1 MVEKV
6 IRMIEAQPSKKAELI
21 ARIATQP
28 NEPELGYM
36 AKQLITCT
44 LPHRDPGDVLVWK
57 RTNGHSTLALTAHID
72 TNTGKSIGLPY
83 GSIPRLLLFWITSE
97 AVSTGSRRLVLGNS
111 LTQFFN
117 AVGLSPNTGH
127 GKRSNPKRLREQMS
141 RLFRCKISFD
151 SEKDNSQKW
160 HDMEVAPH
168 GETWWDYSQPDQG
181 SVFESYIILGE
192 YFYEAIRTNPVPV
205 DFRALKALKKSP
217 FALDLYA
224 WATYRAFSLEKTG
237 QKLASITL
245 TGEDS
250 LAEQFGSNYS
260 RADNFKAALS
270 EGLEAVQSVW
280 PEFHYDLTTERLT
293 IHASKVPIAETSSL
307 KKRRQ
312 LAELK
317 PGELSIA
324 SRIWFLE
331 TYPRHDQRA
340 VLKSFKLFLK
350 KNTIKPHDIDALFR
364 DYAAKWVKNEV

>member
-1 MVEKV
+1 MTDK
-6 IRMIEAQPSKKAELI
+6 PLTKKAELI
-21 ARIATQP
+21 ARITAQP
-28 NEPELGYM
+28 NEPEKGYL
-36 AKQLITCT
+36 AKQLIVCT

-72 TNTGKSIGLPY
+72 TSTGKSIGLPY

-97 AVSTGSRRLVLGNS
+97 AIRSQSRRLVLGNS

-127 GKRSNPKRLREQMS
+127 GKRSNPKRLREQMT

-151 SEKDNSQKW
+151 SDKDNSQKW

-168 GETWWDYSQPDQG
+168 GETWWDYDSPDQG
-181 SVFESYIILGE
+181 SVFESYIVLGE
-192 YFYEAIRTNPVPV
+192 YFYEAIKANPVPI

-224 WATYRAFSLEKTG
+224 WATWRVFSLEKLG
-237 QKLASITL
+237 QKEASITL
-245 TGEDS
+245 TGEGS

-260 RADNFKAALS
+260 RDDNFKAALA

-280 PEFHYDLTTERLT
+280 PQFNYDLTTERLT
-293 IHASKVPIAETSSL
+293 IQAGKVPIAETSRL
-307 KKRRQ
+307 KKGRQ
-312 LAELK
+312 LAGLK
-317 PGELSIA
+317 PGELSLE
-324 SRIWFLE
+324 SRIWFIE

-350 KNTIKPHDIDALFR
+350 KNAIKPHDVDALFK